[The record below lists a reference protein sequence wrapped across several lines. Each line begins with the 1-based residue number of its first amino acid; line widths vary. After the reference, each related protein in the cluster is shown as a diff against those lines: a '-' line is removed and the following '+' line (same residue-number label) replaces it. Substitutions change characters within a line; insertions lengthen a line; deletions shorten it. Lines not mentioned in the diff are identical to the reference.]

1 MVFPLKPP
9 FITYFPLQILG
20 YPPFLNTIPVFPSMP
35 RRHCCRS
42 QSARIQVRFD
52 EEMTLRRT
60 TCPGIAMSWIWRN
73 RGKIMEQSKWHGKM
87 MKHEELLRIDMGIY
101 FLGVSMAQ
109 TWGQLLGCS
118 CPDSYSHSTWDPW
131 DRWDRGFATDPSH
144 HGISNIYPHRYSV
157 RES

>member
-9 FITYFPLQILG
+9 FITYFPLQIFG
-20 YPPFLNTIPVFPSMP
+20 YPSFWTLSQFSHRCRADTAVVLKAPVFRCALMKKW
-35 RRHCCRS
+35 RW
-42 QSARIQVRFD
+42 
-52 EEMTLRRT
+52 RRT

-87 MKHEELLRIDMGIY
+87 MKHEDILRIDMGIY

-144 HGISNIYPHRYSV
+144 HGISNIYPHWYSV